1 MKFYIVKKDHQ
12 LEAIPAD
19 KDLLERYES
28 DQYSYVNVV
37 SACNKQDAL
46 KRLSTEQKHSK
57 KWLIIGANI
66 AVISLI
72 LTIYTIN

>member
-46 KRLSTEQKHSK
+46 KRLSTEQKNSSYAK
-57 KWLIIGANI
+57 RVCVAFGNVERCVS
-66 AVISLI
+66 VIR
-72 LTIYTIN
+72 